1 MIPRRFLRG
10 IGAVLVERYDVRQGA
25 EDVEQFAAVLRAG
38 TFPVFFPEG
47 TFDRRAGLRPFR
59 SGAFAVAAR
68 AGVPVTPVTIRGA
81 RSILRD
87 DHWLVRRGAITVIFG
102 FPLESLGA
110 DWEATVKLRD
120 AVRGEI
126 LRAGGE
132 PDLAQ

>member
-1 MIPRRFLRG
+1 VI
-10 IGAVLVERYDVRQGA
+10 
-25 EDVEQFAAVLRAG
+25 
-38 TFPVFFPEG
+38 
-47 TFDRRAGLRPFR
+47 
-59 SGAFAVAAR
+59 
-68 AGVPVTPVTIRGA
+68 PVTIRGA

-87 DHWLVRRGAITVIFG
+87 DHWLARRGAITVIFG